1 MIQLE
6 NIGVTF
12 NRGTTLEKT
21 ALQKISLSVQEG
33 DFVTII
39 GGNGAGKSTFFSVLS
54 GDVHPSSGRMIFD
67 GEDITRYSPERRS
80 SFVARVFQDPL
91 KGTCAT
97 LTIEE
102 NLALALSRGQNRTL
116 SLALNA
122 KNRELFR
129 GHMAR
134 LNLGLE
140 NRMGLPIGS
149 LSGGQ
154 RQAISL
160 IMAVLAPMKLLL
172 LDEHTAALDP
182 RTAAFIIRLTKEIVE
197 SSKLTT
203 LMITHSMHQA
213 LEVGNRL
220 LMLQDG
226 TIVYDVQGK
235 EKEKLTTH
243 DLMLLFEKH
252 HAV

>member
-1 MIQLE
+1 
-6 NIGVTF
+6 
-12 NRGTTLEKT
+12 
-21 ALQKISLSVQEG
+21 
-33 DFVTII
+33 
-39 GGNGAGKSTFFSVLS
+39 
-54 GDVHPSSGRMIFD
+54 
-67 GEDITRYSPERRS
+67 
-80 SFVARVFQDPL
+80 
-91 KGTCAT
+91 
-97 LTIEE
+97 
-102 NLALALSRGQNRTL
+102 
-116 SLALNA
+116 
-122 KNRELFR
+122 
-129 GHMAR
+129 
-134 LNLGLE
+134 
-140 NRMGLPIGS
+140 
-149 LSGGQ
+149 
-154 RQAISL
+154 
-160 IMAVLAPMKLLL
+160 MAVLAPMKLLL